1 MELVD
6 DRLTA
11 GQRDQPIAAAQ
22 TEHQAGGILELP
34 PPLLLAPEPP
44 QGLQIKPATGFLIAG
59 TQSQRLEAGWFTVHG
74 GQGGLSYIVAT
85 VMTGDDGKG
94 G

>member
-1 MELVD
+1 
-6 DRLTA
+6 
-11 GQRDQPIAAAQ
+11 
-22 TEHQAGGILELP
+22 
-34 PPLLLAPEPP
+34 
-44 QGLQIKPATGFLIAG
+44 
-59 TQSQRLEAGWFTVHG
+59 LEAGWFTVHG